1 MTFEQAIGGFIA
13 LAVSVI
19 GYLVKRLIS
28 TIEERLDHTETT
40 MATVNSQLIEI
51 LQRLVRLEER
61 SQMQQSKT
69 TKPRG

>member
-13 LAVSVI
+13 LAVTVI

-61 SQMQQSKT
+61 SQMQQSKA

>member
-1 MTFEQAIGGFIA
+1 MTFEQAIAGFIA
-13 LAVSVI
+13 LAVTVI

-61 SQMQQSKT
+61 SQMQQST
-69 TKPRG
+69 ATKPRG

>member
-13 LAVSVI
+13 LAVTVI

>member
-1 MTFEQAIGGFIA
+1 MTFEQAVGGFIA
-13 LAVSVI
+13 LAVTVI

>member
-1 MTFEQAIGGFIA
+1 MTFEQAVGGFIA
-13 LAVSVI
+13 LAVTVI

-61 SQMQQSKT
+61 SQMQQSKA